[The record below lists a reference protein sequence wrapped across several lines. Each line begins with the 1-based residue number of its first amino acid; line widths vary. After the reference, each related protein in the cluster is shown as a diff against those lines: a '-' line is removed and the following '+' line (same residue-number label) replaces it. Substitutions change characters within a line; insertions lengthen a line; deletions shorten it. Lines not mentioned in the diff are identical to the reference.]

1 MWKKENAV
9 DKPKL
14 IEKLNEAISLEL
26 GAVLQYNQY
35 AQVVLGEA
43 RKIWRDFFEDSSEE
57 AMKHARKFGERV
69 VALGGTPSVE
79 PQPVKQTNDLQE
91 MLENSLAVER
101 RAVEVYTEALSFC
114 EDNPAYRN
122 MLEEQIFDEQK
133 DVEEIEMYLNKVQ
146 KVAAAP
152 QSRQAG
158 MTA

>member
-1 MWKKENAV
+1 M

-35 AQVVLGEA
+35 AQVLLGPE
-43 RKIWRDFFEDSSEE
+43 RRIWRDFFEDTSDE

-69 VALGGTPSVE
+69 VALGGTPSIE
-79 PQPVKQTNDLQE
+79 PDAVKQTNDLME

-101 RAVEVYTEALSFC
+101 RAVQVYTEALSFC

-122 MLEEQIFDEQK
+122 LLEEQINDEQD
-133 DVEEIEMYLNKVQ
+133 DVEELEMFLKKVQ
-146 KVAAAP
+146 KVAVAP
-152 QSRQAG
+152 QSRRAG
-158 MTA
+158 KTA